1 MLFELF
7 TECTTLR
14 GANILYIRVVH
25 GVLALSYLRLKV
37 STFFDDVVCHR
48 MAHCVLI
55 RCFLQAE
62 LRRGSFLVF
71 IVTVRDT
78 FEEGK

>member
-7 TECTTLR
+7 TECTTLQ
-14 GANILYIRVVH
+14 GANILYQGGVW
-25 GVLALSYLRLKV
+25 VLALSYLRLKV